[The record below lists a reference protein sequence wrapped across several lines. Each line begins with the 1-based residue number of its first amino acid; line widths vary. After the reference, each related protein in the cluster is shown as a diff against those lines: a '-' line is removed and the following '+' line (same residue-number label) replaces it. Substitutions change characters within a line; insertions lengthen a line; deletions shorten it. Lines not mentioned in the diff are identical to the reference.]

1 MAVLELLHNTTFVV
15 FAFMS
20 LAAIVPTVA
29 HYLHK
34 AYRDGLEAK
43 LKQEMVR
50 QGMSAEEIV
59 LVLKASKSQPE
70 ESVDDS

>member
-1 MAVLELLHNTTFVV
+1 MLELLHNPTFVV
-15 FAFMS
+15 FAFVG
-20 LAAIVPTVA
+20 LATIVPVIA

-34 AYRDGLEAK
+34 AYRDSLEAK

-59 LVLKASKSQPE
+59 LVLKASKSQPDEMVE
-70 ESVDDS
+70 ES